1 MGLLGWGEVTVRRY
15 KSKTV
20 QDETYDHLMLMTQE
34 DLLFALESLGRHKI
48 HEALPLAYK
57 EIICL
62 SSVKMQEEMCYPIS
76 SKTFE
81 QKK

>member
-1 MGLLGWGEVTVRRY
+1 MKAVMDLVY
-15 KSKTV
+15 HHKTHGV
-20 QDETYDHLMLMTQE
+20 
-34 DLLFALESLGRHKI
+34 
-48 HEALPLAYK
+48 LPLAYN

-81 QKK
+81 KKK